1 MHRGKFCGPAAVSL
15 HSFRPVGDI
24 CGGFHLQVAMA
35 YLMDDRLGSPVIVVL
50 ELVLATLV
58 L

>member
-1 MHRGKFCGPAAVSL
+1 MHRGKFRGPAAVSL

-35 YLMDDRLGSPVIVVL
+35 YLNDRLGSPVIIVL
-50 ELVLATLV
+50 ELVLATVV